1 MQYVASNG
9 GIGSMNRLFT
19 SLYFFVAIS
28 LYLCTA
34 LGAPEDANWYTRRQ
48 NLDAMERQVGTA
60 YNYPPKRDKS
70 VQTAVQGDYPQ
81 ITTSAKPQEPADYST
96 DIYVGILGGA
106 ITYPFQNATPEFS
119 GAGGVVVGIPVGLD
133 FWAEG
138 GFLYSFQEAGTL
150 QASSLAAE
158 DVDHFGFSG
167 ALKSTFGFS
176 NNWIM
181 PTAGVLLAYTYRRFN
196 GDERTSSAVDGGLSA
211 GVEVAMNRAINL
223 GVEGRYMR
231 NFSFEAERSV
241 SPQRASQLS
250 ANRTSSQ
257 DLESLDYWVLLLNA
271 KMKF

>member
-1 MQYVASNG
+1 
-9 GIGSMNRLFT
+9 MNRLFA
-19 SLYFFVAIS
+19 SLYMFVFLS
-28 LYLCTA
+28 FYLSTA
-34 LGAPEDANWYTRRQ
+34 FAAPENADWYTRRQ

-60 YNYPPKRDKS
+60 YNYPPKRQKS

-81 ITTSAKPQEPADYST
+81 STSSAQIEVPSENGET
-96 DIYVGILGGA
+96 DFYVGILGGA
-106 ITYPFQNATPEFS
+106 LTYPFQNSTPEFS
-119 GAGGVVVGIPVGLD
+119 GAGGVVLGMPIGLD

-150 QASSLAAE
+150 QASSLGAE

-196 GDERTSSAVDGGLSA
+196 GDERTSNAFDGGFSA
-211 GVEVAMNRAINL
+211 GVEVAMNRAINV
-223 GVEGRYMR
+223 GFEGRYMR
-231 NFSFEAERSV
+231 NFSYEAERAV
-241 SPQRASQLS
+241 SAERASQLS
-250 ANRTSSQ
+250 ANQTTTQ